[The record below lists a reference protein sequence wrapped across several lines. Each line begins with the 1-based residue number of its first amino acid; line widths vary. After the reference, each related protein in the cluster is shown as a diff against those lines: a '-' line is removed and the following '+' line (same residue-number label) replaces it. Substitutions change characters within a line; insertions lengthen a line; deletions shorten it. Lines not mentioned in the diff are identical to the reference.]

1 VRRVTELRDA
11 QPFRANVSEVV
22 LADLR
27 ERLAGTR
34 WPEPVAG
41 VGWTEGV
48 DPGWLRHVVKH
59 WETRFDWRIHEAR
72 LNAFPQFL
80 VRVGDTRIHCIHARG
95 RGRKAIPL
103 AITHGWPGSVFEMLR
118 LIPLLTDPGAHG
130 GAAEDSFDVVV
141 PSIPGYGFSDRPT
154 SPGMSNSAVAD
165 LWLQMME
172 RLGYP
177 RFAAQGGDWGAGIST
192 WMGRKAP
199 ERLIGLHLNYIPG
212 SFCPWVE
219 DEAALNGEE
228 REFLAEKARWGDEEG
243 AYGHVQA
250 TRPGTLGVAL
260 ADSPAGLA
268 AWILEKVRSWSDC
281 EGDVESRF
289 TLDELLANVTLY
301 WVTNTAASSIRL
313 YRESK
318 PTPLQLGPGERI
330 RVPMG
335 FARFPLEAP
344 SPPRHWVERGYDV
357 RRWTEMPRGGHFA
370 AWEEPELLARDIREF
385 FRPLRGV

>member
-1 VRRVTELRDA
+1 MSASGVVE
-11 QPFRANVSEVV
+11 PFRANVSEQV

-27 ERLAGTR
+27 ERLAATR
-34 WPEPVAG
+34 WPEAVSG
-41 VGWTEGV
+41 VGWSEGV
-48 DPGWLRHVVKH
+48 DQAWLRRVVMH
-59 WETRFDWRIHEAR
+59 WETRFDWRVQEAR

-80 VRVGDTRIHCIHARG
+80 VRVGGTGVHCIHARG
-95 RGRKAIPL
+95 RGPRPVPL
-103 AITHGWPGSVFEMLR
+103 VITHGWPGSVFEMLR
-118 LIPLLTDPGAHG
+118 LVPMLTDPAAHG
-130 GAAEDSFDVVV
+130 GATEDSFDVVV

-154 SPGMSNSAVAD
+154 SPGMSNAAVAE
-165 LWLQMME
+165 LWIGMME
-172 RLGYP
+172 ALGYP

-192 WMGRKAP
+192 WIARKAP

-212 SFCPWVE
+212 SFRPWVE
-219 DEAALNGEE
+219 DEGALSSEE
-228 REFLAEKARWGDEEG
+228 RGFLAEKALWGDEEG

-260 ADSPAGLA
+260 TDSPAGLA
-268 AWILEKVRSWSDC
+268 AWILEKVRAWADC
-281 EGDVESRF
+281 DGDPESRF

-318 PTPLQLGPGERI
+318 LTPLQLGPGERI

-335 FARFPLEAP
+335 FAHFPLEAP
-344 SPPRHWVERGYDV
+344 APPRRWVERGYEV

-370 AWEEPELLARDIREF
+370 AWEEPELIARDIREF